1 MYLNSVLKLESYNTR
16 NNKLTYYK
24 FYIINVQQIL
34 YYLDKYWISEINS
47 DISFILLQQLC
58 DQLYNKILII
68 NY

>member
-47 DISFILLQQLC
+47 DISFILL
-58 DQLYNKILII
+58 
-68 NY
+68 